1 MTGFGAGESVVTVE
15 KLSVVFGRFRALSDV
30 TFSLPKG
37 TVVGLV
43 GPNGA
48 GKTTLMRVLATLL
61 VPASGSA
68 AVGGCDVVKMAGQV
82 RGEIGYL
89 PDFGGIYQDM
99 RAREYLSFFAA
110 AYGLR
115 PVEIGE
121 YIERVLALVGLTD
134 RIDDFVENLSLGMRL
149 KLAFARTLAG
159 DPSLLILD
167 EPLAGLD
174 HVARGDMLDLLSDM
188 RSRGKTIIISS
199 HLLSDLEKVCDR
211 ILFLDGGALVR
222 EPVREGETV
231 LYELETADPPE
242 NLLEILETVNGVLSV
257 ETQAG
262 AGRLHRLELS
272 SGDEIS
278 PVLRALLDRG
288 LDVVMWRPVKEGL
301 EERFRRALKED
312 ES

>member
-1 MTGFGAGESVVTVE
+1 MTGFGAGENVVTVE
-15 KLSVVFGRFRALSDV
+15 KLSVAFGKFRALSNV

-68 AVGGCDVVKMAGQV
+68 SVGGCDVVKMAGRV
-82 RGEIGYL
+82 RGKIGYL

-115 PVEIGE
+115 PGEIGE
-121 YIERVLALVGLTD
+121 YVERVLELVGLTD
-134 RIDDFVENLSLGMRL
+134 RIDDFVEELSLGMRL

-174 HVARGDMLDLLSDM
+174 HIARGDMLDILSDM

-211 ILFLDGGALVR
+211 ILFLDGGVLVS

-231 LYELETADPPE
+231 LYELETADPPD
-242 NLLEILETVNGVLSV
+242 NLLEILETTNGVLSV
-257 ETQAG
+257 EARAG
-262 AGRLHRLELS
+262 AGRLHRLEILP
-272 SGDEIS
+272 GEGVS
-278 PVLRALLDRG
+278 PILRALLDRG

-301 EERFRRALKED
+301 EERLRRAVKEN